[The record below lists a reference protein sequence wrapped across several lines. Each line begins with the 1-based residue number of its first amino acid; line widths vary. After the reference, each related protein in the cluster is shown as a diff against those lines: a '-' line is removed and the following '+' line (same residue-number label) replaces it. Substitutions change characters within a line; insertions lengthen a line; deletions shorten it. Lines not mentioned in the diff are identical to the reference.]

1 MTDDRS
7 DDTVPPCPYEGRVPG
22 VPQAP
27 APGGPYA
34 QAPGARGASKPLPA
48 MADPPRDVPVL
59 VRSSNLLGGFYNQ
72 FAWLW
77 LGLTGVFLW
86 VFVPNADVAGLWH
99 FRGEVA
105 TAPGVVAA
113 SRETNC
119 SENDVRVYGHTFR
132 FTGPDGIER
141 TGESFATGRRLD
153 PGTEVTVEVAPGDP
167 SVARVQGMR
176 RKPFG
181 MGGWAGLVIPG
192 VGAVFSVVGVIMLT
206 VGVRK
211 GLKANRMLR
220 SGLLALGR
228 LKARRPT
235 NTRINDRMVYEFT
248 FEFVADDRRTH
259 EMKAK
264 THQVDRLSDP
274 RGEFLLYDPID
285 PSHAVLMDDMPGA
298 VRVGEFGQLET
309 ERPAKAALAL
319 AVPAIVLT
327 VHAAA
332 AWLVLG

>member
-1 MTDDRS
+1 MTADWPDDS
-7 DDTVPPCPYEGRVPG
+7 VPPCPYEGRVPG
-22 VPQAP
+22 PP
-27 APGGPYA
+27 HA
-34 QAPGARGASKPLPA
+34 QAPGAPYAPAQGPPKPLPA

-99 FRGEVA
+99 FGGETA
-105 TAPGVVAA
+105 TAPGVVTA

-119 SENDVRVYGHTFR
+119 MENDVRVYGHTFR
-132 FTGPDGIER
+132 FTGPDGVER

-153 PGTEVTVEVAPGDP
+153 PEQEVTVEVAPGAP
-167 SVARVQGMR
+167 SVARIRGMR
-176 RKPFG
+176 RRPFG
-181 MGGWAGLVIPG
+181 VEGWGGLLM
-192 VGAVFSVVGVIMLT
+192 VGMLAVFSVVGVVMLT

-220 SGLLALGR
+220 SGLLTLGR

-235 NTRINDRMVYEFT
+235 NTCINDRTVYEFT

-259 EMKAK
+259 EAKAK
-264 THQVDRLSDP
+264 THDVDRLSDP
-274 RGEFLLYDPID
+274 RGEFLLYDPVD
-285 PSHAVLMDDMPGA
+285 PSYAVLLDDIPGA

-309 ERPAKAALAL
+309 ERPAKAVRSFLL
-319 AVPAIVLT
+319 PA
-327 VHAAA
+327 
-332 AWLVLG
+332 LVLGAHSVAAWVVLG